1 MRVLVVDEVGYT
13 CYVHTRL
20 LEELGYE
27 VVCASSGFEALTILE
42 QDSEIKIVFS
52 ELVMRELDG
61 LDLFLKVQKQEHYT
75 DDGQLEAPMFFVM
88 TALQPADK
96 SQSRLVERLELAK
109 KLGITGVIYKSRD
122 REELKAVFSETLRNS
137 LGELS
142 EAAPI
147 DICTPAENLC
157 EVVKDIIEAK
167 NLEAAEEFYNLII
180 GQSEYLEYFITSS
193 QKRAELA

>member
-42 QDSEIKIVFS
+42 QDSEIRIVFS

-88 TALQPADK
+88 TTLQPSDK
-96 SQSRLVERLELAK
+96 SQTRLVERLELAK

-122 REELKAVFSETLRNS
+122 REELKTVFSETLRTT

-147 DICTPAENLC
+147 DICTPAETLC

-180 GQSEYLEYFITSS
+180 AQSEYLEFFITSS